1 MEQEKE
7 WIAYVNGEYIPHV
20 GQRCLELGRHNPDNI
35 GIKFGLDIF
44 TNRISSPYM
53 YITLHNSDFR
63 STRGLNTILKY
74 IKSTKGAEC
83 GYAFGEGFAKD
94 YILMVANTRVP
105 SNTHHGLF

>member
-1 MEQEKE
+1 MP
-7 WIAYVNGEYIPHV
+7 ILY
-20 GQRCLELGRHNPDNI
+20 
-35 GIKFGLDIF
+35 
-44 TNRISSPYM
+44 
-53 YITLHNSDFR
+53 NSDFR

-105 SNTHHGLF
+105 SNTHLGFFKRFMHSGILDSNSAEVSNSRQQFDHISTELLSFTGVYS